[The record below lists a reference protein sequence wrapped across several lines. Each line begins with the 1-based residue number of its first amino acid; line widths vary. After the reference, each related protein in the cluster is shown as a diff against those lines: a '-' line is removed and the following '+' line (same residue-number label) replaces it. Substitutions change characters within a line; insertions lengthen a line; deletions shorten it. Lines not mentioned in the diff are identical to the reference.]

1 MAILKESQ
9 IIGIYTVQSFIKAGQ
24 YNETYRISDKD
35 GTPYFL
41 KIFDLTRIP
50 YDIKDRDGQIS
61 EITLSRKLTHR
72 NVIQYVND
80 DIYETSNTKYP
91 YIVTQY
97 FTGRL
102 VAEPLVRG
110 RIFPLERALDITRSA
125 LKGLIYMHS
134 KGLLHND
141 ITPRSI
147 MFNPKQLEDTQ
158 LIDLGH
164 ISKSNGSGNSFLS
177 TNLTAFYRA
186 PETYSNQFDYRSDIY
201 SITAVL
207 YSMLFGKEPWG
218 QPLPEG
224 LDANEEEK
232 RVRSLMNKPLS
243 FSGSLEGCPS
253 WLQQLFKICLS
264 PDPERES
271 KQQ

>member
-9 IIGIYTVQSFIKAGQ
+9 IIGNYTVQSFIKEGL
-24 YNETYRISDKD
+24 YNETYRISDKE
-35 GTPYFL
+35 GVPYFL
-41 KIFDLTRIP
+41 KIFDPTRIP
-50 YDIKDRDGQIS
+50 YDIKDKDGQIL
-61 EITLSRKLTHR
+61 EITLSRKLAHR

-80 DIYETSNTKYP
+80 DIYEMSNTKYP

-97 FTGRL
+97 FTGIL

-110 RIFPLERALDITRSA
+110 RIFPLERALNITINA

-141 ITPRSI
+141 ITPRNI
-147 MFNPKQLEDTQ
+147 MFNPKQLEETQ

-164 ISKSNGSGNSFLS
+164 ISEYNGSGNNFLR
-177 TNLTAFYRA
+177 TDLIAFYRA

-201 SITAVL
+201 SIIAVL
-207 YSMLFGKEPWG
+207 YSMVFGKEPWG
-218 QPLPEG
+218 QQLPEG

-232 RVRSLMNKPLS
+232 RVRTLMNLNS
-243 FSGSLEGCPS
+243 ATL
-253 WLQQLFKICLS
+253 
-264 PDPERES
+264 
-271 KQQ
+271 